1 MIELSDEDIA
11 KVMCAVAADNTW
23 KQGKRGYVITSRDL
37 FGIKLSVR
45 QKDFTMTLSSD
56 GGEWRVAVQID
67 ELGFLWDNSADEY
80 RRIAV
85 KTVKV
90 PRFMENR
97 MTYDNKKLP
106 RELWNNHT
114 TFAMHSIKNPVID
127 VLVVEKFERDWT
139 LLRMF
144 CSE

>member
-23 KQGKRGYVITSRDL
+23 KHGKRGYVITSRDL
-37 FGIKLSVR
+37 FGISLSVR
-45 QKDFTMTLSSD
+45 QKDFITTLSSD

-67 ELGFLWDNSADEY
+67 ELGFLWENSAGG
-80 RRIAV
+80 RIAA
-85 KTVKV
+85 KLVKV
-90 PRFMENR
+90 PRFTETR

-127 VLVVEKFERDWT
+127 VSVVEKFERDWT